1 MQMAAAGVDAGGG
14 DVWTDP
20 DLANASYD
28 SVSFSVASQ
37 ETSTRGLFFK
47 PDGLSAYTVGLVSDQ
62 VHQYGLSTAWDISS
76 ASFVRSFSVSAQ
88 EDQATGLAFKSDGT
102 KMYIIGAVGD
112 DVNEYGLSTAW
123 DISSASYN
131 QNFSVSAKD
140 TAPQDVAFSENGS
153 TFYITGASDSIH
165 SYNMSSAWDVSTA
178 AFQSTISVSSQDASP
193 NGLFVAPDGL
203 SIFIVGSITDA
214 VYRYTMTTAFD
225 LSTASYS
232 GSSFGVSSQEG
243 SASALYF
250 KPDGSKMYVV
260 GTSNNTIY
268 QYSTVASSW
277 TDPDLANASYDSVS
291 FSVSGQESI
300 PIGLFFKPDGTKMYV
315 SGPSSD
321 AVYQYS
327 LSTAWNL
334 STASY
339 DSVSF
344 SVSSQDLSA
353 ASIYFKSDGTKMYL
367 AGYTGD
373 SVYQYTLS
381 TAWDLSTAS
390 YDSVSFSVASQATTP
405 FSLIFKPD
413 GTKMFL
419 TDGTS
424 DAVKEY
430 SLSTAWDISTASY
443 QASFGVGSQE
453 ANPYGLE
460 SNPDGTKMYIVGI
473 ANDTVYEYDLSTAW
487 DITTASYGS
496 VSFSVASQ
504 SSQPAPV
511 SMRFRNDGQKLY
523 VSDAGSD
530 TIYQYSTD

>member
-1 MQMAAAGVDAGGG
+1 MSTARLLQMAAAGVDAGGG
-14 DVWTDP
+14 DVWT
-20 DLANASYD
+20 N
-28 SVSFSVASQ
+28 
-37 ETSTRGLFFK
+37 
-47 PDGLSAYTVGLVSDQ
+47 
-62 VHQYGLSTAWDISS
+62 
-76 ASFVRSFSVSAQ
+76 
-88 EDQATGLAFKSDGT
+88 
-102 KMYIIGAVGD
+102 
-112 DVNEYGLSTAW
+112 
-123 DISSASYN
+123 
-131 QNFSVSAKD
+131 
-140 TAPQDVAFSENGS
+140 
-153 TFYITGASDSIH
+153 
-165 SYNMSSAWDVSTA
+165 
-178 AFQSTISVSSQDASP
+178 
-193 NGLFVAPDGL
+193 
-203 SIFIVGSITDA
+203 
-214 VYRYTMTTAFD
+214 
-225 LSTASYS
+225 
-232 GSSFGVSSQEG
+232 
-243 SASALYF
+243 
-250 KPDGSKMYVV
+250 
-260 GTSNNTIY
+260 
-268 QYSTVASSW
+268 
-277 TDPDLANASYDSVS
+277 PDLANASYDSVS

-327 LSTAWNL
+327 LSTAWDL

-353 ASIYFKSDGTKMYL
+353 AGIYFKSDGTKMYL

-443 QASFGVGSQE
+443 QASFGVASQE
-453 ANPYGLE
+453 TNPYGLE
-460 SNPDGTKMYIVGI
+460 FNPDGTKMYILGI
-473 ANDTVYEYDLSTAW
+473 TTDTVYEYDLSTAW
-487 DITTASYGS
+487 DITTASYSS

-530 TIYQYSTD
+530 TIFQYSTD